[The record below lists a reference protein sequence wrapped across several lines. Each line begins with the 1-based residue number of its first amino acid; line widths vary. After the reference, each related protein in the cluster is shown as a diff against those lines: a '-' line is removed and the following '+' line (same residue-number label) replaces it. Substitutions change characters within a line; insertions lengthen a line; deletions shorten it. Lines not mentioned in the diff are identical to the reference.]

1 VSDRSRKLLLIVLAV
16 AILAVVGIILFKG
29 GDDSSNAPPAASATP
44 TPTATVEIPTTTKV
58 DGPDAD
64 TAKDDIVTL
73 SPQAQENAQ
82 DFVEDPKDL
91 ESVPGAVPLSGTG
104 PQTSVG
110 VVPGPL
116 ATQEIPGCRT
126 RFLRTNFSSRSVPL
140 SQVRAFD
147 LHFTAG
153 KDQPGTRADVD
164 GLTAYGNQPSAR
176 VSWHFNMDKD
186 GNCDYNVPLTQKA
199 WTIANKNSYGIEME
213 VAGSGESPYLR
224 DGGYKQLARIMKAV
238 KEAGFDIPIR
248 LGKSVNCKVTVS
260 GIDTHWRSGLCSGGH
275 TDIKPQ
281 VIEAVIAKLKTY
293 MGASDK
299 PDTAGEKEACN
310 SLRYHRQRVK
320 KGASWQDL
328 VTNKNGTR
336 LKRYIHANAKKAF
349 LDSRHVNNKKYC
361 S

>member
-1 VSDRSRKLLLIVLAV
+1 MSDRSRLMLLLFAAV
-16 AILAVVGIILFKG
+16 AVIAAVAIILFKG
-29 GDDSSNAPPAASATP
+29 GDDSSDTPPATP
-44 TPTATVEIPTTTKV
+44 TPTATVEIPATTKV

-64 TAKDDIVTL
+64 VAKDDVITL
-73 SPQAQENAQ
+73 SPDAQETAQ

-91 ESVPGAVPLSGTG
+91 ESEPGAVPLPGEG
-104 PQTSVG
+104 PQSNVG
-110 VVPGPL
+110 MVPGPL

-126 RFLRTNFSSRSVPL
+126 RFLRTNFSSRNVPL
-140 SQVRAFD
+140 SQVKVFD

-153 KDQPGTRADVD
+153 KDQAGSRADVD

-199 WTIANKNSYGIEME
+199 WTIANKNPYGIEME
-213 VAGSGESPYLR
+213 VAGSGEAPYLR
-224 DGGYKQLARIMKAV
+224 DGGYKQLARIMKAI

-275 TDIKPQ
+275 TDIKPHA
-281 VIEAVIAKLKTY
+281 IEAVIAKLKTY

-310 SLRYHRQRVK
+310 SLRYHRQKVK

-328 VTNKNGTR
+328 VTNKKGQR
-336 LKRYIHANAKKAF
+336 VKRYVHANAKKAF